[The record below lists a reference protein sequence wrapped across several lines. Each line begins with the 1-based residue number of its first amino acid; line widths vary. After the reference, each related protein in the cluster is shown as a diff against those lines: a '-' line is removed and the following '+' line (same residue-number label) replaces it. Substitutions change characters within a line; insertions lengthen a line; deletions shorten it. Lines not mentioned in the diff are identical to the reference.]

1 MERSNAPTPNGA
13 PWASRLL
20 SVFTPVRPG
29 EAGTALLLML
39 NLFLL
44 LTAYYILKTVREPLI
59 LMGGGAE
66 LKSYAAAGQAL
77 LLIGI
82 VPLYSALVNRIDRVR
97 LINRVTLFFMGNLAL
112 FYLLARA
119 GVPYLGVAFF
129 LWVGIF
135 SLMIIAQ
142 AWSFANDIYTQEQGK
157 RLFPLVAFGSSLGA
171 ILGAVVAGRLFA
183 VGIGAYEMML
193 IAAGLLGVCMLLI
206 NVVSRRE
213 RAALE
218 RREAAPPRAETAGT
232 GADGSPAADDD
243 ASGFTMVLRDRYL
256 LSIALMLLVTNVVNT
271 NGEYILGAKI
281 TEVALASGGDA
292 EQMIGGFYSGF
303 FTWVNLLS
311 AALQLFAVSRI
322 LKYAGVRKALF
333 VLPLIAIG
341 GYALMAFS
349 AVLGVIRIAKIMEN
363 STDYSLQN
371 TVRQTLFL
379 PTSRAAKY
387 KAKQAIDTFFVRTG
401 DVASAGVV
409 LLGTSFGFATRQFAL
424 ANVAL
429 VVVWLALVVDI
440 ARRHRRLTREDPA

>member
-1 MERSNAPTPNGA
+1 
-13 PWASRLL
+13 
-20 SVFTPVRPG
+20 
-29 EAGTALLLML
+29 
-39 NLFLL
+39 
-44 LTAYYILKTVREPLI
+44 
-59 LMGGGAE
+59 
-66 LKSYAAAGQAL
+66 
-77 LLIGI
+77 
-82 VPLYSALVNRIDRVR
+82 
-97 LINRVTLFFMGNLAL
+97 
-112 FYLLARA
+112 
-119 GVPYLGVAFF
+119 
-129 LWVGIF
+129 
-135 SLMIIAQ
+135 
-142 AWSFANDIYTQEQGK
+142 
-157 RLFPLVAFGSSLGA
+157 
-171 ILGAVVAGRLFA
+171 
-183 VGIGAYEMML
+183 
-193 IAAGLLGVCMLLI
+193 
-206 NVVSRRE
+206 
-213 RAALE
+213 
-218 RREAAPPRAETAGT
+218 
-232 GADGSPAADDD
+232 
-243 ASGFTMVLRDRYL
+243 
-256 LSIALMLLVTNVVNT
+256 MLLVTNVVNT

>member
-243 ASGFTMVLRDRYL
+243 TSGFTMVLRDRYL

>member
-1 MERSNAPTPNGA
+1 MKRPFAPTKSRVTGA
-13 PWASRLL
+13 GHNAAARLL

-66 LKSYAAAGQAL
+66 VKSYAAAGQAL
-77 LLIGI
+77 LLIGV

-97 LINRVTLFFMGNLAL
+97 LINRVTLFFIANLVL
-112 FYLLARA
+112 FYVLARA
-119 GVPYLGVAFF
+119 GTPYLGVAFF

-171 ILGAVVAGRLFA
+171 IMGSMVAGRLFGL
-183 VGIGAYEMML
+183 GIGSFEMML
-193 IAAGLLGVCMLLI
+193 IAAGLLACCMILT

-213 RAALE
+213 REALR
-218 RREAAPPRAETAGT
+218 RREEPAGGGAAPE
-232 GADGSPAADDD
+232 AAASDD
-243 ASGFTMVLRDRYL
+243 ASGFAMVLRDRYL
-256 LSIALMLLVTNVVNT
+256 LLIGLLLLLTNVVNT

-281 TEVALASGGDA
+281 TETALASGGDA

-303 FTWVNLLS
+303 FTWVNFLS

-322 LKYAGVRKALF
+322 LKLAGVGRALF
-333 VLPLIAIG
+333 VLPLIALG

-349 AVLGVIRIAKIMEN
+349 GVLGVIRVAKILEN

-371 TVRQTLFL
+371 TTRQALFL

-387 KAKQAIDTFFVRTG
+387 KAKQAIDTFFVRAG
-401 DVASAGVV
+401 DVSSAGVV
-409 LLGTSFGFATRQFAL
+409 FLGTSLGFATRQFAL
-424 ANVAL
+424 TNLVLVA
-429 VVVWLALVVDI
+429 VWLALALAI
-440 ARRHRRLTREDPA
+440 GRRYRRLTGEGNR